1 MNSAIPEKV
10 SEETPSALD
19 SALIAEKET
28 NAQRLLSFIARL
40 TSNSTDELDKAIA
53 ELERLQDLES
63 EPGHGR
69 PNSSGSFAMF
79 TAIRRAS
86 SFVSSLAADRRS
98 GSSSKYIKASFW
110 PVFDDKTGLQFLD
123 RPGRR
128 EATEGMARRSW
139 YYRVAVKLIFVIF
152 GILGAS
158 AAQAQNAPWCLQTSS
173 LGGYQ
178 SCTYAT
184 FEQCLVD
191 RAAKN
196 GFCTQNS
203 TMR

>member
-1 MNSAIPEKV
+1 MNSPISEKV

-19 SALIAEKET
+19 SAVIAEKET
-28 NAQRLLSFIARL
+28 NAQRLLSFIAQL

-98 GSSSKYIKASFW
+98 CSSSK
-110 PVFDDKTGLQFLD
+110 
-123 RPGRR
+123 
-128 EATEGMARRSW
+128 
-139 YYRVAVKLIFVIF
+139 
-152 GILGAS
+152 
-158 AAQAQNAPWCLQTSS
+158 
-173 LGGYQ
+173 
-178 SCTYAT
+178 
-184 FEQCLVD
+184 
-191 RAAKN
+191 
-196 GFCTQNS
+196 
-203 TMR
+203 

>member
-1 MNSAIPEKV
+1 MAAERRRHNVQSVSCTTWGQHVHHYSCLCDRFPWPRNDRDWGLGSVLFAKRTETNSAEILRDDDWYDLWGLWHGRH
-10 SEETPSALD
+10 SAGLAC
-19 SALIAEKET
+19 SARPRRTA
-28 NAQRLLSFIARL
+28 L
-40 TSNSTDELDKAIA
+40 TQFCPLWSRTTKHASCSSTDQRGGK
-53 ELERLQDLES
+53 
-63 EPGHGR
+63 
-69 PNSSGSFAMF
+69 
-79 TAIRRAS
+79 RR
-86 SFVSSLAADRRS
+86 VS
-98 GSSSKYIKASFW
+98 
-110 PVFDDKTGLQFLD
+110 
-123 RPGRR
+123 
-128 EATEGMARRSW
+128 GMARRSW

-203 TMR
+203 TYRPGSPAIRRR